1 MLMLHITD
9 MVKSN
14 INTSTFSFSDA
25 ETKIKDNS
33 NVKSDSQV

>member
-1 MLMLHITD
+1 MLHITD

-14 INTSTFSFSDA
+14 TNASTFSFSDA

-33 NVKSDSQV
+33 NVKGEHQV